1 MAFFNLVQCF
11 STVSGMWPIFETHR
25 ANVFGLW
32 PIFETHRANV
42 CGTWPDYIFSKHA
55 GHVARLYIFETRRAR
70 GPIIYFRNTQGT
82 WPDYIFFTIS
92 QATSKKLSKKISGM
106 LSLQNKKSKSSE
118 KFSNHTR
125 CEG

>member
-32 PIFETHRANV
+32 PIFETHGANV

-55 GHVARLYIFETRRAR
+55 GHVARLHIFETRRAR

-82 WPDYIFFTIS
+82 WPDYIFSKHAGHVARLYIFYNFTGNV
-92 QATSKKLSKKISGM
+92 KKVINENFRDVVLTK
-106 LSLQNKKSKSSE
+106 
-118 KFSNHTR
+118 
-125 CEG
+125 